1 MKSNF
6 SLYRRMLKYLFVY
19 WPWIIISVSLSFLVV
34 TFEALSLWF
43 GASVVQTIFKPDG
56 MILVRPDVTFHNL
69 GTSLNALLKYY
80 TILVIQRENPF
91 DSLKIVCVI
100 MAFTFFMKNA
110 LTYSKSL
117 VTSRLN
123 LNIIRDMRNQ
133 LYDHSMR
140 LPVTYFDRSKSGN
153 MMSLIQNDVQSI
165 NASMTGTFDK
175 LFTEPMRIIAF
186 VALLFIINAKL
197 TLAVF
202 VIFPVMG
209 FLISSIG
216 KSVRRRS
223 KRVLEYMSEL
233 LSILHETIGGIR
245 AVKMFNMN
253 DAEAKKF
260 ATENDKFIHHSYKS
274 SSIASLSSPLTEVLG
289 VVAVIILLWYG
300 GHQVLAA
307 KGFGAEDFVK
317 FLLFLFSIFT
327 PLKTLTNIN
336 NTLQQGFA
344 AAERVFAALDS
355 KPEILQPLKPG
366 NIPSF
371 QESIEFKHVHF
382 TYPGCTDEVLN
393 DLNITIKK
401 GSIVALVGSSGAGKS
416 TILDLVPRFYEISS
430 GNILIDGVDV
440 KTMDLVGLRHLF
452 GIVSQETVL
461 FNETVFKNIA
471 YGLPDAKYDQVK
483 SAALAANAWEFIER
497 MPSGLDTV
505 IGERGVML
513 SGGQRQRL
521 SIARALLRNPPVLI
535 LDEATSALDT
545 ESEQFVQTAINTL
558 IENRTALV
566 VAHRLS
572 TIRHADTII
581 VLENGRIVE
590 QGPHQELLA
599 LGKRYKYFHDIQF
612 ASLIA
617 NEAK

>member
-1 MKSNF
+1 
-6 SLYRRMLKYLFVY
+6 MLKYLLVY
-19 WPWIIISVSLSFLVV
+19 WPWIILSVTLSLLVV
-34 TFEALSLWF
+34 NFEALSLWF
-43 GASVVQTIFKPDG
+43 GASLVQTLFKPDSTA
-56 MILVRPDVTFHNL
+56 LVRPEFTIHNL
-69 GTSLNALLKYY
+69 NAILKYY
-80 TILVIQRENPF
+80 TSLVVRRENPF
-91 DSLKIVCVI
+91 DSLKIVCAI
-100 MAFTFFMKNA
+100 MASTFFMKNV

-123 LNIIRDMRNQ
+123 LNIVRDMRNQ

-140 LPVTYFDRSKSGN
+140 LPVTYFDKSKSGN
-153 MMSLIQNDVQSI
+153 IMSLIVNDVQSI
-165 NASMTGTFDK
+165 NASMTSTFDK
-175 LFTEPMRIIAF
+175 MFTEPMRVITFITMLF
-186 VALLFIINAKL
+186 VINVRL

-202 VIFPVMG
+202 IIFPIMG
-209 FLISSIG
+209 FLIAIIG

-223 KRVLEYMSEL
+223 KRVLEFMAGL

-253 DAEAKKF
+253 DAEARKF
-260 ATENDKFIHHSYKS
+260 STENDKFIHHSYKS
-274 SSIASLSSPLTEVLG
+274 SSIAAVSSPLTEVLG
-289 VVAVIILLWYG
+289 VVVVVVLLWYG

-307 KGFGAEDFVK
+307 KGFGAEDFVT
-317 FLLFLFSIFT
+317 FLVFLFSIFT
-327 PLKTLTNIN
+327 PLKTLTNIL

-344 AAERVFAALDS
+344 AAERVFTVLDS
-355 KPEILQPLKPG
+355 EPEKLQPLKPG

-371 QESIEFKHVHF
+371 QENIEFKHVHF

-393 DLNITIKK
+393 DLNFTIKK

-430 GNILIDGVDV
+430 GNILIDNVDV
-440 KTMDLVGLRHLF
+440 KDMDLVGLRHLF

-461 FNETVFKNIA
+461 FNETVFNNIA
-471 YGLPDAKYDQVK
+471 YGLPDAKYDQVRN
-483 SAALAANAWEFIER
+483 AAQAANAWEFIER
-497 MPSGLDTV
+497 MPNGLDTI

-545 ESEQFVQTAINTL
+545 ESEQFVQTAINNL

-612 ASLIA
+612 ANLIS